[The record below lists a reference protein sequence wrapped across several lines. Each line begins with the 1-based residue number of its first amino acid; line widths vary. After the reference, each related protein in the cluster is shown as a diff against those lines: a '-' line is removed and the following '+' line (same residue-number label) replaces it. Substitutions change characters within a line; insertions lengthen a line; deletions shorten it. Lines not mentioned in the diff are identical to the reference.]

1 MSQTERT
8 VVAGAL
14 GNCVHVAGV
23 LSFLNLARSVG
34 YETTFLGPATSVA
47 EFVSAIEKHRPEL
60 VAISYRLTPQVAEA
74 LISELQQ
81 LLSERDLLGRRFV
94 FGGTPPVAQVAK
106 KSGLFE
112 RVFTGEDGPE
122 EVLAFLRGEEREGGQ
137 ESWGNTLL
145 ERVAN
150 RQPYPLLRHHYGQ
163 PEVATTVAG
172 ARQIAEAQVLDI
184 LSLGPDQNAQESFFR
199 PEEMKPEQSGAGG
212 VALRSPEDLEAIYEA
227 TRTGNYPLVRIYGG
241 TRDLIKWA
249 KLAVETI
256 NNAWGAIPLCWYN
269 TLDGRSSRPP
279 RQSITENQQAMT
291 WYAQRGIPVE
301 CNEAHHWSMRDA
313 HDTIAVVAAYL
324 GAYNCK
330 AVGADTYIA
339 QYMFSSPAAI
349 SPAMDLAKM
358 LAKIELIESLHD
370 DDFTALRQTRAG
382 LLSFAADMDVA
393 KGQLAA
399 STVIQL
405 TIEPAI
411 IHVVGYSEGDHA
423 ATANEVIES
432 CRIVHGV
439 IRNCRIDM
447 PQMTVDPCVQERKEE
462 LVSDANLLIEA
473 IKSLGR
479 GQSDPLT
486 DPEVIAQAIEIGLL
500 DAPHLMGNPDA
511 AGKLATAPV
520 DGAIRALDL
529 ETGEI
534 LTEEERIATLLG
546 VSARKAVD

>member
-1 MSQTERT
+1 MNRSERII
-8 VVAGAL
+8 VAGAL

-23 LSFLNLARSVG
+23 LSFLSLARSIG
-34 YETTFLGPATSVA
+34 FETIFLGPATGVA
-47 EFVSAIEKHRPEL
+47 EFADAIEEHKPEL
-60 VAISYRLTPQVAEA
+60 VAISYRLTPQVAET

-106 KSGLFE
+106 ESGLFE
-112 RVFTGEDGPE
+112 RVFSGEDGPD
-122 EVLAFLRGEEREGGQ
+122 EVLAFLRGQGHKDEERT
-137 ESWGNTLL
+137 WGDTLL

-150 RQPYPLLRHHYGQ
+150 KQPYPLLRHHYGQ
-163 PEVATTVAG
+163 PQVATTVAG
-172 ARQIAEAQVLDI
+172 GRQIAEAQVLDI

-199 PEEMKPEQSGAGG
+199 PEEMKLEQSGAGG
-212 VALRSPEDLEAIYEA
+212 VAVRSADDLEAIYEA

-249 KLAVETI
+249 ELAVETI

-269 TLDGRSSRPP
+269 TLDGRSDRLPQ
-279 RQSITENQQAMT
+279 QSIAENQQAMA

-330 AVGADTYIA
+330 AVGVRTYIA
-339 QYMFSSPAAI
+339 QYMFNSPADT

-358 LAKIELIESLHD
+358 LAKTELIESLHD
-370 DDFTALRQTRAG
+370 HNFTSLRQTRAG
-382 LLSFAADMDVA
+382 LLSFAADMDIA

-399 STVIQL
+399 STVVQL
-405 TIEPAI
+405 AIEPAI

-423 ATANEVIES
+423 ATADEVIES

-439 IRNCRIDM
+439 IRNCHTGM
-447 PQMTVDPCVQERKEE
+447 PKMTPDPTVQERKEE
-462 LVSDANLLIEA
+462 LVTDANLLLEA

-486 DPEVIAQAIEIGLL
+486 DPEVIAQAIQIGLL
-500 DAPHLMGNPDA
+500 DAPHLAGNPYA
-511 AGKLATAPV
+511 AGKLTTAPV
-520 DGAIRALDL
+520 DGAVRALDP
-529 ETGEI
+529 ESGEV
-534 LTEEERIATLLG
+534 LTEQERIDRLL
-546 VSARKAVD
+546 

>member
-1 MSQTERT
+1 MNQSDRT

-14 GNCVHVAGV
+14 GNCVHIAGV
-23 LSFLNLARSVG
+23 LSFLSLARSAG
-34 YETTFLGPATSVA
+34 FETIFLGPATSVA
-47 EFVSAIEKHRPEL
+47 TFADAIEKHQPEL
-60 VAISYRLTPQVAEA
+60 VAISYRLTPEVAKP
-74 LISELQQ
+74 LIGELQQ
-81 LLSERDLLGRRFV
+81 LLSERNLLGRRFV
-94 FGGTPPVAQVAK
+94 FGGTAPVAQIAK
-106 KSGLFE
+106 ESSLFE

-122 EVLAFLRGEEREGGQ
+122 EVLAFLRGESREGGQ
-137 ESWGNTLL
+137 QTWGNTLL
-145 ERVAN
+145 ARVAN
-150 RQPYPLLRHHYGQ
+150 RQHYPLLRHHYGQ
-163 PEVATTVAG
+163 PQVATTVAG

-212 VALRSPEDLEAIYEA
+212 VALRSADDLSAIYEA
-227 TRTGNYPLVRIYGG
+227 TRTGNYPLLRIYSG
-241 TRDLIKWA
+241 TRDLIQWA
-249 KLAVETI
+249 ELAVETI

-269 TLDGRSSRPP
+269 TLDGRSDRPP
-279 RQSITENQQAMT
+279 RQSIDENQQAMA

-301 CNEAHHWSMRDA
+301 CNEAHQWSMRDA

-330 AVGADTYIA
+330 AAGARTYIA
-339 QYMFSSPAAI
+339 QYMFNSPAAT

-358 LAKIELIESLHD
+358 LAKIGLIESLHN
-370 DDFTALRQTRAG
+370 DDFTSLRQTRSG

-399 STVIQL
+399 STVVQL
-405 TIEPAI
+405 AIEPAI

-432 CRIVHGV
+432 CQIVHGV
-439 IRNCRIDM
+439 IRNCRTGM
-447 PQMTVDPCVQERKEE
+447 PDILSDPLVQERKEE
-462 LVSDANLLIEA
+462 LNRDANLLIEA

-500 DAPHLMGNPDA
+500 DAPHLQGNPYA
-511 AGKLATAPV
+511 AGKLFTASV
-520 DGAIRALDL
+520 DGAIRAIDP
-529 ETGEI
+529 ESGKV
-534 LTEEERIATLLG
+534 LTEQERIELLL
-546 VSARKAVD
+546 

>member
-1 MSQTERT
+1 
-8 VVAGAL
+8 

-34 YETTFLGPATSVA
+34 FETIFLGPATSVA
-47 EFVSAIEKHRPEL
+47 DFADAIEEHKPEL
-60 VAISYRLTPQVAEA
+60 VAISYRLTPQVAKT

-81 LLSERDLLGRRFV
+81 LLSERNLLDRRFV
-94 FGGTPPVAQVAK
+94 FGGTPPVAQVAE
-106 KSGLFE
+106 KSRLFE
-112 RVFTGEDGPE
+112 RVFTGEDGPD
-122 EVLAFLRGEEREGGQ
+122 EVLAFLRGESREGGQ
-137 ESWGNTLL
+137 KSWGDTLL
-145 ERVAN
+145 ERVAS

-163 PEVATTVAG
+163 PQVATTVAG
-172 ARQIAEAQVLDI
+172 ARQIAEAEVLDV
-184 LSLGPDQNAQESFFR
+184 LSVGPDQNAQESFFR
-199 PEEMKPEQSGAGG
+199 REEMKLEQSGAGG
-212 VALRSPEDLEAIYEA
+212 VAVRSADDLEAIYEA
-227 TRTGNYPLVRIYGG
+227 TRIGNYPLVRIYGG

-249 KLAVETI
+249 ELAVETI

-269 TLDGRSSRPP
+269 TLDGRSDRPP
-279 RQSITENQQAMT
+279 RQSIAENQQAMA

-330 AVGADTYIA
+330 AVGVRTYVA
-339 QYMFSSPAAI
+339 QYMFNSPADT

-370 DDFTALRQTRAG
+370 DDFTSLRQTRAG
-382 LLSFAADMDVA
+382 LLSFAADMDMA

-399 STVIQL
+399 STVVQL
-405 TIEPAI
+405 AIEPAI

-423 ATANEVIES
+423 ATASEVIES

-439 IRNCRIDM
+439 IRNCRTGM
-447 PQMTVDPCVQERKEE
+447 PSILSDPAVQERKEE
-462 LVSDANLLIEA
+462 LVSDANLLLEA
-473 IKSLGR
+473 IGSLGD

-486 DPEVIAQAIEIGLL
+486 DPEVIARAIQTGLL
-500 DAPHLMGNPDA
+500 DAPHLQGNPSA
-511 AGKLATAPV
+511 AGKLTTAPV

-529 ETGEI
+529 ESGEV
-534 LTEEERIATLLG
+534 LSEQERIDRLL
-546 VSARKAVD
+546 

>member
-1 MSQTERT
+1 MNQSDRI

-23 LSFLNLARSVG
+23 LSFLNLARSIG
-34 YETTFLGPATSVA
+34 YETIFLGPATSVD
-47 EFVSAIEKHRPEL
+47 ELLDAIEKHRPEL

-74 LISELQQ
+74 LISDLQQ
-81 LLSERDLLGRRFV
+81 GLSERSLLDRRFV
-94 FGGTPPVAQVAK
+94 FGGTAPVAQVAK
-106 KSGLFE
+106 ESGLFE

-122 EVLAFLRGEEREGGQ
+122 KVLAFLRGESRKEGQ
-137 ESWGNTLL
+137 QSWGNTLL

-163 PEVATTVAG
+163 PQVATTVAG

-227 TRTGNYPLVRIYGG
+227 TRTGNYPLLRIYGG

-249 KLAVETI
+249 ELAVGTI

-269 TLDGRSSRPP
+269 TLDGRSDRPP
-279 RQSITENQQAMT
+279 RQSIAENQQAMA

-301 CNEAHHWSMRDA
+301 CNEAHQWSMRDA

-330 AVGADTYIA
+330 AVGVRTYIA
-339 QYMFSSPAAI
+339 QYMFNSPATT

-358 LAKIELIESLHD
+358 MAKIELIESLYN
-370 DDFTALRQTRAG
+370 DDFTSLRQTRAG
-382 LLSFAADMDVA
+382 LLSFATDPNVS

-399 STVIQL
+399 STVVQL
-405 TIEPAI
+405 AIKPAI
-411 IHVVGYSEGDHA
+411 VHVVGYSEGDHA
-423 ATANEVIES
+423 ATADEVIES
-432 CRIVHGV
+432 CQIVHGV
-439 IRNCRIDM
+439 IRNCRTGM
-447 PQMTVDPCVQERKEE
+447 PNMLSDPAVQERKEE
-462 LVSDANLLIEA
+462 LLSEANILLDAIRA
-473 IKSLGR
+473 LGR

-500 DAPHLMGNPDA
+500 DAPHLQGNPYA
-511 AGKLATAPV
+511 AGKLFTASV
-520 DGAIRALDL
+520 DGAIRALNP
-529 ETGEI
+529 ENGEV
-534 LTEEERIATLLG
+534 LTEQERIDQLL
-546 VSARKAVD
+546 

>member
-1 MSQTERT
+1 VSRTKRT

-23 LSFLNLARSVG
+23 LNFLRLARSVG
-34 YETTFLGPATSVA
+34 FETVFLGPATSVT
-47 EFVSAIEKHRPEL
+47 EFADAIDKYKPEL
-60 VAISYRLTPQVAEA
+60 VAISYRLTPHVAKA

-81 LLSERDLLGRRFV
+81 LLRERNLLDRRFV
-94 FGGTPPVAQVAK
+94 FGGTAPVAQVAK
-106 KSGLFE
+106 ESGLFE

-122 EVLAFLRGEEREGGQ
+122 EVLAFLQGKERQAKEQ
-137 ESWGNTLL
+137 AWGNTLL
-145 ERVAN
+145 ERIAV

-172 ARQIAEAQVLDI
+172 ARQIAEAQVLDV

-199 PEEMKPEQSGAGG
+199 PAEMQPEQSGAGG
-212 VALRSPEDLEAIYEA
+212 VALRSREDLEAICAA
-227 TRTGNYPLVRIYGG
+227 TRTGNYPLLRIYSG

-249 KLAVETI
+249 ELAVETI

-269 TLDGRSSRPP
+269 TLDGRSNRPP
-279 RQSITENQQAMT
+279 RQAIAENQQAMA
-291 WYAQRGIPVE
+291 WYAERGIPVE

-330 AVGADTYIA
+330 AVGVRTYIA
-339 QYMFSSPAAI
+339 QYMFNSPATI

-358 LAKIELIESLHD
+358 LAKIELIEGLHD
-370 DDFTALRQTRAG
+370 EDFASLRQTRAG
-382 LLSFAADMDVA
+382 LLSFAPNLHVA

-399 STVIQL
+399 STVVQL
-405 TIEPAI
+405 AVEPVI

-423 ATANEVIES
+423 ATADEVIES

-439 IRNCRIDM
+439 IRNCRTDM
-447 PQMTVDPCVQERKEE
+447 PDMLSDPAVQERKEE
-462 LVSDANLLIEA
+462 LVAEAKLLIEA
-473 IKSLGR
+473 IGSLGS

-486 DPEVIAQAIEIGLL
+486 DPEVLAQAIAIGLL
-500 DAPHLMGNPDA
+500 DAPHLHGNLYA
-511 AGKLATAPV
+511 AGRLVTAPV
-520 DGAIRALDL
+520 DGAIRAIDP
-529 ETGEI
+529 GSGKV
-534 LTEEERIATLLG
+534 LTEQERIDRLL
-546 VSARKAVD
+546 

>member
-1 MSQTERT
+1 MSQAERT
-8 VVAGAL
+8 IVAGAL

-23 LSFLNLARSVG
+23 LSFLSLARSIG
-34 YETTFLGPATSVA
+34 FKTIFLGPATSIT
-47 EFVSAIEKHRPEL
+47 EFVNAIEEHKPEL
-60 VAISYRLTPQVAEA
+60 VAISYRLTPQVAKT

-81 LLSERDLLGRRFV
+81 LLRERSLLDRRFV

-106 KSGLFE
+106 ESGLFE
-112 RVFTGEDGPE
+112 RVFTGKDGPD
-122 EVLAFLRGEEREGGQ
+122 EVLAFLRGEGHKDEERT
-137 ESWGNTLL
+137 WGDTLL

-150 RQPYPLLRHHYGQ
+150 RRPYPLLRHHYGQ

-199 PEEMKPEQSGAGG
+199 PEEMKLEQSGAGG
-212 VALRSPEDLEAIYEA
+212 VALRSPKDLEAIYEA
-227 TRTGNYPLVRIYGG
+227 TRTGNYPLMRIYSG

-249 KLAVETI
+249 ELAVETI
-256 NNAWGAIPLCWYN
+256 TNAWGAIPLCWYN
-269 TLDGRSSRPP
+269 TLDGRSNRPP
-279 RQSITENQQAMT
+279 HQAIAENQQAIA

-330 AVGADTYIA
+330 AVGVRTYIA
-339 QYMFSSPAAI
+339 QYMFNSPAAV

-370 DDFTALRQTRAG
+370 NDFTSLRQTRAG
-382 LLSFAADMDVA
+382 LLSFAANLDVA

-405 TIEPAI
+405 AIEPAI

-423 ATANEVIES
+423 ATADEVIES
-432 CRIVHGV
+432 CQIVHGA
-439 IRNCRIDM
+439 IRNCRTDM
-447 PQMTVDPCVQERKEE
+447 PDMLSDSAVQERKEE

-473 IKSLGR
+473 LKSLGR

-486 DPEVIAQAIEIGLL
+486 DPKVIAQAIEIGLL
-500 DAPHLMGNPDA
+500 DAPHLCGNPDA
-511 AGKLATAPV
+511 AGKLITAPV
-520 DGAIRALDL
+520 DGAIRALDP
-529 ETGEI
+529 ESGEV
-534 LTEEERIATLLG
+534 LTEQERIDRLL
-546 VSARKAVD
+546 

>member
-1 MSQTERT
+1 MNQSDRII
-8 VVAGAL
+8 VAGAL

-34 YETTFLGPATSVA
+34 YETIFLGPATSVA
-47 EFVSAIEKHRPEL
+47 EFADAIEKYRPEL
-60 VAISYRLTPQVAEA
+60 VAISYRLTPQVAKA

-81 LLSERDLLGRRFV
+81 LLSERNLLDRRFV

-106 KSGLFE
+106 ESGLFE
-112 RVFTGEDGPE
+112 RVFAGEDGPE
-122 EVLAFLRGEEREGGQ
+122 KVLAFLRGEGHKDEERT
-137 ESWGNTLL
+137 WADTLL
-145 ERVAN
+145 ERVTN

-163 PEVATTVAG
+163 PQVATTVAG

-212 VALRSPEDLEAIYEA
+212 VAVRSAENIEAIYEA

-249 KLAVETI
+249 ELSVETI

-269 TLDGRSSRPP
+269 TLDGRSDRPP
-279 RQSITENQQAMT
+279 QQSIAENQQAMA
-291 WYAQRGIPVE
+291 WYAQRDIPVE

-330 AVGADTYIA
+330 AVGVRTYIA
-339 QYMFSSPAAI
+339 QYMFNSPAAT

-358 LAKIELIESLHD
+358 LAKIELIESLYD
-370 DDFTALRQTRAG
+370 DDFTSLRQTRAG
-382 LLSFAADMDVA
+382 LLSFAADMDIA

-399 STVIQL
+399 STVVQL
-405 TIEPAI
+405 AIEPAI

-423 ATANEVIES
+423 ATASEVIES

-439 IRNCRIDM
+439 IRNCRTNM
-447 PQMTVDPCVQERKEE
+447 PNMLSDPAVQERKEE
-462 LVSDANLLIEA
+462 LLSEANILLEA
-473 IKSLGR
+473 IRSLGD

-500 DAPHLMGNPDA
+500 DAPHLCGNPDA
-511 AGKLATAPV
+511 AGKLTTAPV
-520 DGAIRALDL
+520 DGAIRALNPKN
-529 ETGEI
+529 GEV
-534 LTEEERIATLLG
+534 LTERERIDLLL
-546 VSARKAVD
+546 

>member
-1 MSQTERT
+1 MSRTKRT

-23 LSFLNLARSVG
+23 LNFLRLARSVG
-34 YETTFLGPATSVA
+34 YETIFLGPATSVA
-47 EFVSAIEKHRPEL
+47 EFANAIEKYRPEL
-60 VAISYRLTPQVAEA
+60 VAISYRLTPEVAKT
-74 LISELQQ
+74 LIGKLQR
-81 LLSERDLLGRRFV
+81 LLSERNLLGQRFV
-94 FGGTPPVAQVAK
+94 FGGTPPVARVAK
-106 KSGLFE
+106 ESGLFE

-122 EVLAFLRGEEREGGQ
+122 EVLAFLRGEDRERGQ
-137 ESWGNTLL
+137 ESWGDTLL

-163 PEVATTVAG
+163 PQVATTVAG

-212 VALRSPEDLEAIYEA
+212 VALRSPEDLKAIYEA
-227 TRTGNYPLVRIYGG
+227 TRTGNYPLLRIYSG
-241 TRDLIKWA
+241 TRDLIRWA
-249 KLAVETI
+249 ELAVETI

-269 TLDGRSSRPP
+269 TLDGRSDRSPQ
-279 RQSITENQQAMT
+279 QSIAENQQAMA
-291 WYAQRGIPVE
+291 WYAERGIPVE

-330 AVGADTYIA
+330 AVGVRTYIA
-339 QYMFSSPAAI
+339 QYMFNSPATT

-370 DDFTALRQTRAG
+370 DDFTSLRQTRSG
-382 LLSFAADMDVA
+382 LLSFAADMDIA

-405 TIEPAI
+405 AIEPVI

-423 ATANEVIES
+423 ATADEVIES

-439 IRNCRIDM
+439 IRNCRMDM
-447 PQMTVDPCVQERKEE
+447 PQMTADPTVQGRKEE
-462 LVSDANLLIEA
+462 LINDANLLLEA
-473 IKSLGR
+473 IRSLGK

-486 DPEVIAQAIEIGLL
+486 DPEVIAQAVKIGLL
-500 DAPHLMGNPDA
+500 DAPHLQGNPYA
-511 AGKLATAPV
+511 AGKLVTASV
-520 DGAIRALDL
+520 DGAIRALDP
-529 ETGEI
+529 ESGEV
-534 LTEEERIATLLG
+534 LTEQERIDQLL
-546 VSARKAVD
+546 

>member
-1 MSQTERT
+1 MSRSDRT
-8 VVAGAL
+8 VVAGSL

-34 YETTFLGPATSVA
+34 YETTFIGPATSVA
-47 EFVSAIEKHRPEL
+47 EFVNAIEEYRPEL
-60 VAISYRLTPQVAEA
+60 VAISYRLTPQVAET

-81 LLSERDLLGRRFV
+81 LLSERNLLDRRFV

-106 KSGLFE
+106 ESGLFE

-122 EVLAFLRGEEREGGQ
+122 EVLAFLRGEGHKDEECT
-137 ESWGNTLL
+137 WGSTLL
-145 ERVAN
+145 ERVAS

-163 PEVATTVAG
+163 PEVSTTVQG
-172 ARQIAEAQVLDI
+172 ARQIAEAEVLDV

-199 PEEMKPEQSGAGG
+199 REEMKLEQSGAGG
-212 VALRSPEDLEAIYEA
+212 VAVRSAEDLNAIYEA
-227 TRTGNYPLVRIYGG
+227 TRAGNYPLVRIYGG

-249 KLAVETI
+249 ELAVETI

-269 TLDGRSSRPP
+269 ALDGRSDRPP
-279 RQSITENQQAMT
+279 QQSIAENQQAMA

-330 AVGADTYIA
+330 AVGASTYIA
-339 QYMFSSPAAI
+339 QYMFNSPADT

-370 DDFTALRQTRAG
+370 DDFTSLRQTRAG
-382 LLSFAADMDVA
+382 LLSFAADMDIA

-399 STVIQL
+399 STVVQL
-405 TIEPAI
+405 AIKPAI

-423 ATANEVIES
+423 ATASEIIES

-439 IRNCRIDM
+439 IRNCRTGM
-447 PQMTVDPCVQERKEE
+447 PNMLSDPAVQERKKE
-462 LVSDANLLIEA
+462 LVSDANILLEA
-473 IKSLGR
+473 IRSLGM
-479 GQSDPLT
+479 GQSDALT
-486 DPEVIAQAIEIGLL
+486 DSRVIAQAIQTGLL
-500 DAPHLMGNPDA
+500 DAPHLCGCPDA

-520 DGAIRALDL
+520 DGAIRALDP
-529 ETGEI
+529 ESGEV
-534 LTEEERIATLLG
+534 LTEQERIDRLL
-546 VSARKAVD
+546 